1 VTAEQTTASSK
12 GSTTVPTGSRKG
24 NLWRWVF
31 WALGVLTI
39 AAVAWNARDYPDARV
54 GNPEVT
60 GIPRPVRPLLG
71 FRHWL
76 AVEQVGTLIV
86 MLIVVAVCVWGW
98 RRHGPHPYI
107 LMAIVTTFIV
117 WQDPIMNWAPYAVY
131 DPRLWHWPESWPL
144 VSLSP
149 TVEPFIVFG
158 YVLFQ
163 FGPYFPAAW
172 VLRKIQA
179 RRPVDAFVWRHPL
192 ISLGLLIFV
201 VGFIVD
207 MFLEVA
213 AIRTGLYSYSQL
225 MPFGS
230 IFVGTPHQFPL
241 LWESSLVT
249 LVMIPAGILVY
260 RDDTGRTVSEKLAQR
275 ARIFPTRPVLGS
287 FMVMLVIVNV
297 FYLFYGGAFAL
308 MKWSRAT
315 TSVACP
321 WPFPDAKVYDPQGFY
336 EENGQKGPY
345 SSGIWSTYMMLQP
358 DGRPT
363 VTLGSKSDRCAE
375 HNNG

>member
-1 VTAEQTTASSK
+1 VTTEQTAASSK
-12 GSTTVPTGSRKG
+12 GSTTVPPSAPRKV
-24 NLWRWVF
+24 NIWRWVF
-31 WALGVLTI
+31 LGLGALIVG
-39 AAVAWNARDYPDARV
+39 AVAWNARNYPDARV

-60 GIPRPVRPLLG
+60 SVPRPVRPLLG
-71 FRHWL
+71 FHHWL
-76 AVEQVGTLIV
+76 AVEQVGTLTVMIIV
-86 MLIVVAVCVWGW
+86 AAVCVWGW
-98 RRHGPHPYI
+98 RRYGPHPYI
-107 LMAIVTTFIV
+107 LMAIVTTIIV

-149 TVEPFIVFG
+149 TVEPLIVFG

-163 FGPYFPAAW
+163 FGPYFPAVW
-172 VLRKIQA
+172 VLR
-179 RRPVDAFVWRHPL
+179 
-192 ISLGLLIFV
+192 
-201 VGFIVD
+201 
-207 MFLEVA
+207 
-213 AIRTGLYSYSQL
+213 
-225 MPFGS
+225 
-230 IFVGTPHQFPL
+230 FPL
-241 LWESSLVT
+241 LWESALVT

-275 ARIFPTRPVLGS
+275 ARIFPTRPALGS
-287 FMVMLVIVNV
+287 FMVMLIIVNV
-297 FYLFYGGAFAL
+297 AYFFYGGAFAA
-308 MKWSRAT
+308 MKWSRTT

-345 SSGIWSTYMMLQP
+345 SAGIWSTYMMFQP

-375 HNNG
+375 HSNA